1 MNSEK
6 PNFDIVYL
14 PEAIDFLE
22 KQSEKVRKKIVSN
35 IDKSRYEWN
44 KELFKKLENTEIGE
58 FRTKYNGIA
67 YRLFSFW
74 DKERKSLVVA
84 THGIIKK
91 KQKTP
96 SKEIQR
102 AETIMKLY
110 YEQFNENEYGKD
122 EDIHSR

>member
-14 PEAIDFLE
+14 PDAIHFLE
-22 KQSEKVRKKIVSN
+22 AQSEKVRKKFVSN
-35 IDKSRYEWN
+35 IDRSRYEWN
-44 KELFKKLENTEIGE
+44 KELFKKLENTDIWE
-58 FRTKYNGIA
+58 FRTKFNGIA

-96 SKEIQR
+96 VKEIQK
-102 AETIMKLY
+102 AEAIMKLY
-110 YEQFNENEYGKD
+110 YEQFNENENGED
-122 EDIHSR
+122 EDIHS